1 MIVVRWTPSQGMM
14 LLDGVHL
21 KKQNMKLHP
30 NEYYHI
36 YNRSNNSEVVFKSQE
51 NYSLFL
57 KKYKQYFESD
67 LDTIAYCLMPT
78 HFHFLVFV
86 KTETPDRVNR
96 NIGVLLSS
104 YTHAMNLN
112 YGRHGSL
119 FQHHTKAKPVSD
131 EDYLVT
137 LMTYIHQNPIRWK
150 LAKRLEDWEFSSYLD
165 LIGVRNDSQRPLVNK
180 EFIKHYFASSEE
192 FERFSK
198 EVLENVRSEFWV

>member
-1 MIVVRWTPSQGMM
+1 ME
-14 LLDGVHL
+14 
-21 KKQNMKLHP
+21 LHP

-36 YNRSNNSEVVFKSQE
+36 YNRSNNSEVAFKSQK

-78 HFHFLVFV
+78 HFHFLVYV
-86 KTETPDRVNR
+86 KTETPEKVNK

-104 YTHAMNLN
+104 YTRSINLN
-112 YGRHGSL
+112 FGRHGSL

-137 LMTYIHQNPIRWK
+137 LMTYIHQNPIRKK
-150 LAKRLEDWEFSSYLD
+150 LTKRLEDWEFSSYRD
-165 LIGVRNDSQRPLVNK
+165 LIGVRNDPERPLVKK
-180 EFIKHYFASSEE
+180 EFIKNHFQSHEE
-192 FERFSK
+192 FERFSGA
-198 EVLENVRSEFWV
+198 VLETVRSEFWV

>member
-1 MIVVRWTPSQGMM
+1 ME
-14 LLDGVHL
+14 
-21 KKQNMKLHP
+21 LHP
-30 NEYYHI
+30 FEYYHI
-36 YNRSNNSEVVFKSQE
+36 YNRSNNSEVAFKSRE
-51 NYSLFL
+51 NFSLFL
-57 KKYKQYFESD
+57 KKYKRYFESD

-86 KTETPDRVNR
+86 KTETPERVNK

-104 YTHAMNLN
+104 YTRAMNLN

-137 LMTYIHQNPIRWK
+137 LMTYIHQNPIRRK

-165 LIGVRNDSQRPLVNK
+165 LIAARNDPQRPPVNN
-180 EFIKHYFASSEE
+180 EFIKNYFESSEE
-192 FERFSK
+192 FERFSGA
-198 EVLENVRSEFWV
+198 VLKTVRSEFWV